1 VFVCNTH
8 ELWFRN
14 DLWSRRFLCM
24 SSRIS
29 INERLINRVITTR
42 QKLPHLD
49 LRNVNRE
56 KQQRAK
62 QLLDSH
68 SARTAGQLVRYQVV
82 MKGLTRYVYL
92 SHDLLE
98 VADESVYRCFER
110 ARVVRRMYVWTI
122 ACCECHRRARVSR
135 AIDRLYHVL
144 ILQLFDDAEC
154 HKRRIHL
161 R

>member
-24 SSRIS
+24 SSLIS
-29 INERLINRVITTR
+29 ISQRLIDRVITTR

-68 SARTAGQLVRYQVV
+68 SARTAGQLVQSQEV
-82 MKGLTRYVYL
+82 MKRLTRYVHF
-92 SHDLLE
+92 SHVIE
-98 VADESVYRCFER
+98 VANESVYRCFER
-110 ARVVRRMYVWTI
+110 ARVVRRMYVRTVL
-122 ACCECHRRARVSR
+122 CCECHRWARVSR
-135 AIDRLYHVL
+135 AIDRVYHVL
-144 ILQLFDDAEC
+144 ILQLFGDAEC
-154 HKRRIHL
+154 HQRRIHL